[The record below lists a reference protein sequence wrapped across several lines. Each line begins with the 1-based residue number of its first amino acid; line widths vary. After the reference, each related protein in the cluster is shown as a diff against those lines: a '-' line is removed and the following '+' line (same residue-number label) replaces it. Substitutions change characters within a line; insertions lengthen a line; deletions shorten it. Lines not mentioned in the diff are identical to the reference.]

1 MKTENMP
8 AYTRHNEIQFLDSH
22 QDSIEAKY
30 FNLAQTALKRSKE
43 PIRFRIPG
51 LNHLDLLI
59 QPDAWIIVD
68 RVLNDMPIVAW
79 SGFNTEGRDNLHNP
93 VSCEVRLYHF
103 AARMVLNRTLNAM
116 QEILGQ
122 TLKEKAMGNSD
133 KKIVKMIKDE

>member
-1 MKTENMP
+1 MST
-8 AYTRHNEIQFLDSH
+8 YTRHNEVQFLDSH

-30 FNLAQTALKRSKE
+30 FNVAQTALKRSKA
-43 PIRFRIPG
+43 PIRFKIPG

-79 SGFNTEGRDNLHNP
+79 SGFKTAGRDNLHEP
-93 VSCEVRLYHF
+93 VACEVRLYHF
-103 AARMVLNRTLNAM
+103 AARAVLNTTLHAM

-122 TLKEKAMGNSD
+122 TLKEQATSNSA
-133 KKIVKMIKDE
+133 KKVIEITKDE

>member
-1 MKTENMP
+1 MSN
-8 AYTRHNEIQFLDSH
+8 YTRHNEIQFLDSH
-22 QDSIEAKY
+22 QDTIEAKY
-30 FNLAQTALKRSKE
+30 FNVALTALKRSKD
-43 PIRFRIPG
+43 PIRFKIPG

-103 AARMVLNRTLNAM
+103 GARVVLNRTLIAM
-116 QEILGQ
+116 QEILGR
-122 TLKEKAMGNSD
+122 TLKEKATGNSD
-133 KKIVKMIKDE
+133 KKIVKMVKDE

>member
-1 MKTENMP
+1 MP
-8 AYTRHNEIQFLDSH
+8 TYTRHNEIQFLDSH
-22 QDSIEAKY
+22 QDTIEAKY

-68 RVLNDMPIVAW
+68 RVLYDMPIVAW
-79 SGFNTEGRDNLHNP
+79 SGFKTKSRDNLHEP

-103 AARMVLNRTLNAM
+103 AARVVLNTTLNAM

-122 TLKEKAMGNSD
+122 TLKEQATGNNA
-133 KKIVKMIKDE
+133 KKLVEIAKDE

>member
-1 MKTENMP
+1 MP

-22 QDSIEAKY
+22 QDIIEAKF
-30 FNLAQTALKRSKE
+30 FNVAVTALKRSKE

-51 LNHLDLLI
+51 LSHLDLLI

-79 SGFNTEGRDNLHNP
+79 SGFNTAGRDNLHNP

-103 AARMVLNRTLNAM
+103 GARVVLNKTLNAM
-116 QEILGQ
+116 QEILGR
-122 TLKEKAMGNSD
+122 TLKEEATGNSD
-133 KKIVKMIKDE
+133 KQIVKMLKDE